1 MRIVPVP
8 FTALLCCLAGIP
20 ASLRAQATV
29 EEEIRKSDSL
39 HVAMQPARALEH
51 DRAALAID
59 SLSFGALWRAAR
71 DNIDIAKQLEGDD
84 DATKHRRDSIY
95 SVANDM
101 AQAAVRVDS
110 ARPQGH
116 SFIAQALG
124 RLSLTRGG
132 KQRVQFARI
141 IYDEASRA
149 IALDS
154 NDDAAFHVLGA
165 WHAEVKRLS
174 SFTRFFAKTLF
185 GAGFMGMANWADAQ
199 RYLERAVAL
208 KPAHIFHR
216 LELAR
221 VYIDV
226 GRYSAAREQLATI
239 HGLPIADV
247 LDPEYKRQAAALLDD
262 IKDKRDRS

>member
-1 MRIVPVP
+1 MQIVSVP
-8 FTALLCCLAGIP
+8 CAALLFSLAGIP
-20 ASLRAQATV
+20 AHLGAQATV

-39 HVAMQPARALEH
+39 HVAMQPVHALER

-59 SLSFGALWRAAR
+59 SLSYGALWRAAR

-84 DATKHRRDSIY
+84 NAVKHRRDSIY
-95 SVANDM
+95 SVANEL
-101 AQAAVRVDS
+101 AHAAVRVDS

-132 KQRVQFARI
+132 KQRVQFAKI

-174 SFTRFFAKTLF
+174 SFTRFFA
-185 GAGFMGMANWADAQ
+185 
-199 RYLERAVAL
+199 L
-208 KPAHIFHR
+208 KPSSVFHR

-226 GRYSAAREQLATI
+226 GRYSAARDQLATI

-247 LDPEYKRQAAALLDD
+247 LDPEYKRQAAVLLDD